1 MSHIVE
7 TIVSHLVGRLL
18 RRAAGYAAIV
28 IALLVALYHFS
39 IAGTMALEATYGVL
53 TARLLIGGIY
63 AVIAVLVL
71 LTLWVTRRKPSP
83 ESQRVAAFLSSP
95 QNMQVAALL
104 EAAMIGFMA
113 GKKTSVR

>member
-1 MSHIVE
+1 
-7 TIVSHLVGRLL
+7 
-18 RRAAGYAAIV
+18 
-28 IALLVALYHFS
+28 
-39 IAGTMALEATYGVL
+39 
-53 TARLLIGGIY
+53 
-63 AVIAVLVL
+63 VLVL